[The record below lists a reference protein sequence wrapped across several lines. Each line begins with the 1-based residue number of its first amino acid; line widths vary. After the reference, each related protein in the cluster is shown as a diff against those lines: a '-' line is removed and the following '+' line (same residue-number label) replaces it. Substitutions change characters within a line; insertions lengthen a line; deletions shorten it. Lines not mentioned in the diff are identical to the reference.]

1 MNADLGY
8 LVAAAAFSLVVW
20 VPYILARVGAWGLAD
35 AVGYPENPPPL
46 PAWAVRCQRAHANH
60 IENLAPMAVLVLAA
74 NVAGLSDGLSAWG
87 AALFFWA
94 RVVHAVVYSLGIPW
108 LRTISFVV
116 GWVGS
121 LLVFLAIVT

>member
-1 MNADLGY
+1 MSTDLGY
-8 LVAAAAFSLVVW
+8 LVAAAAFSLVLW
-20 VPYILARVGAWGLAD
+20 VPYILARIGAWGLID
-35 AVGYPENPPPL
+35 AVGYPENPKPQ
-46 PAWAVRCQRAHANH
+46 PAWALRLQRAHANH

-94 RVVHAVVYSLGIPW
+94 RVVHAVVYTLGVPW
-108 LRTISFVV
+108 LRTLAFTA

-121 LLVFLAIVT
+121 VLVFLAIVT